1 MEICEMLISWSQIEL
16 RGIMIGLVVSEPRF
30 TVVLLSQI
38 DLLGNK
44 IWIACYSLKS
54 ILSLVYLKSE
64 ICENIIFL
72 SLFLLL
78 LWKRDLLQILF

>member
-1 MEICEMLISWSQIEL
+1 MLISWSQIEL

-44 IWIACYSLKS
+44 I
-54 ILSLVYLKSE
+54 
-64 ICENIIFL
+64 
-72 SLFLLL
+72 
-78 LWKRDLLQILF
+78 